1 MKHAGQ
7 ISTHAPAGMHSPARW
22 LAGLLVPA
30 LLLSASCSLTRP
42 VRDTATRHL
51 LDATVPGRP
60 GSASQPSL
68 ALAKPVLPAYLD
80 RQQRVARAPGGTLT
94 ELDDELWA
102 EPLDAGIARVLAANL
117 SRLTGS
123 GAIRPSGGFV
133 SLDYDALLELR
144 VDRFDPDPTGTVILE
159 ASWRIQP
166 VTGDD
171 TAFHPFRAE
180 VPVAAT
186 TPTAADQLAA
196 MNEALALLAR
206 AIARGL

>member
-1 MKHAGQ
+1 MKQAGHT
-7 ISTHAPAGMHSPARW
+7 SVHAPAGMHGPARW
-22 LAGLLVPA
+22 LTTLLIPA
-30 LLLSASCSLTRP
+30 LLLSASCSLTQP
-42 VRDTATRHL
+42 VRDTASRHL

-80 RQQRVARAPGGTLT
+80 RQQLVARAPGDTLT

-144 VDRFDPDPTGTVILE
+144 VDRFEPDATGPVILE

-171 TAFHPFRAE
+171 TAFHSFRAE
-180 VPVAAT
+180 IPIAAVPS
-186 TPTAADQLAA
+186 TAAAQVAA
-196 MNEALALLAR
+196 MNEALARLAR
-206 AIARGL
+206 TMACEL